1 MIKLKTGT
9 VIATFFLSGVLS
21 ACNSGETSGTS
32 SATDTTSA
40 TQPVS
45 KNEDWVSLYNG
56 KDLSGWHSYGKDSA
70 GSAWK
75 AEDSAIHLDAS
86 KKSDWQAKGGGDL
99 TTNDEYDNFD
109 LKLEWKISEAGNSG
123 IIFYIHEDTS
133 KFKNSWESGLE
144 MQVADNAKN
153 EDGKIKKHMAGDLY
167 DLVSS
172 TSPQVLKPA
181 GQWNAVE
188 IISNNGD
195 LKFSMNGQNVLS
207 TTLWNASWDTM
218 VANSKFKTMPGFGTY
233 KKGKIALQDHGAD
246 VWYRNIMIKK
256 L

>member
-1 MIKLKTGT
+1 LLPFSTAAK
-9 VIATFFLSGVLS
+9 S
-21 ACNSGETSGTS
+21 
-32 SATDTTSA
+32 
-40 TQPVS
+40 
-45 KNEDWVSLYNG
+45 EDWVNLYNS
-56 KDLSGWHSYGKDSA
+56 KVFSGWHSYGKDSA

-75 AEDSAIHLDAS
+75 ADSAIHLDAS
-86 KKSDWQAKGGGDL
+86 KKGDWQAKSGGDL

-109 LKLEWKISEAGNSG
+109 LKLEWKISESGNSG
-123 IIFYIHEDTS
+123 IIFYIHEDTA

-188 IISNNGD
+188 VISNNGD

-207 TTLWNASWDTM
+207 TTLWNAS
-218 VANSKFKTMPGFGTY
+218 
-233 KKGKIALQDHGAD
+233 
-246 VWYRNIMIKK
+246 
-256 L
+256 